1 MFPNVPIVA
10 LTVTA
15 TEKTKDIIIL
25 NSLGMVDP
33 VIKFGRTKNE
43 IRRIRLHYFC
53 TILYH
58 CSELK
63 QKEHILHCC

>member
-1 MFPNVPIVA
+1 MSPNVPIVA

-43 IRRIRLHYFC
+43 IRRISFALLLHN
-53 TILYH
+53 TVSL
-58 CSELK
+58 
-63 QKEHILHCC
+63 Q